1 MKITHFLYPDANNCI
16 FCKKINGLLKIIPLK
31 TPCLQCEK
39 FRGTIQGE
47 GCECCW
53 DDFDFD
59 SDVNVIDHVAEYD
72 RINNFKRIPKDQRLS
87 NWQRANDAAHLQQM
101 PSQTLWP
108 LLRDFAELVQKDE
121 YDALSYMGEEICLDE
136 ISGEDSY
143 DFMSARNKYN
153 KWLAKFMKEVQK
165 NV

>member
-1 MKITHFLYPDANNCI
+1 MKLTHFLYSDANSCI
-16 FCKKINGLLKIIPLK
+16 YCKKINGLLKIVPMK
-31 TPCLQCEK
+31 TPCLNCEK

-59 SDVNVIDHVAEYD
+59 RDVSVIHHVAEYD
-72 RINNFKRIPKDQRLS
+72 RINSFKHVPKDQRLLT
-87 NWQRANDAAHLQQM
+87 WQRANDTACLQQT
-101 PSQTLWP
+101 PPKTLWS
-108 LLRDFAELVQKDE
+108 LLGDLADLVQKDE
-121 YDALSYMGEEICLDE
+121 YDALSYMDDEIPLDE